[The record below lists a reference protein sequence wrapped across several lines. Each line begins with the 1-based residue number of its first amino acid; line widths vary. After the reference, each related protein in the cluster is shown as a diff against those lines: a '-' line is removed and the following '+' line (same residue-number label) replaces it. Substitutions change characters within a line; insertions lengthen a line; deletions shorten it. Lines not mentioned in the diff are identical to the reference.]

1 MSKIGVFVC
10 HCGENISRT
19 VDCARVAKASGQIR
33 GVAVAKDY
41 KYMCS
46 DPGQALIK
54 NAIKEHNLDGVVVSA
69 CSPHMHEKTFRK
81 AVAEAG
87 LNPFLCEM
95 ANIREHCSWVHE
107 KEEPTTR
114 KAIELVR
121 LMVEKVKRNMSLEP
135 IRVNVTKRALV
146 IGGGVAGIQAALDIA
161 DGGHEV
167 ILVEKDPSVGGHMAQ
182 LSETFPTLDC
192 SQCIL
197 TPKMVDVGSHPNIK
211 LYTYSEVEKIEGFV
225 GNFKA
230 TIRKKAR
237 SVDIDKCTGCG
248 ECQLKC
254 PSKKIPSE
262 FDRGLKNRTA
272 IYIPFPQAV
281 PARPVIDREHCIY
294 FTKGKCKA
302 CQKVCPADAVDFEQ
316 VDEFVEEEVGG
327 IVVAT
332 GFDLYTTEKQG
343 PYPDYSGYGEY
354 GYGEDPDIID
364 GLQFERLA
372 SASGPTGG
380 AIQRPS
386 DGKEPKS
393 VVFLKCIG
401 SRHPSK
407 GIEFCSK
414 ICCMYTAKH
423 TMLYKHKVHHG
434 TAYVFYM
441 DIRAPGKSYD
451 EFVRRAIEEDG
462 AVYLRGRVSRIY
474 RSGDHLIVK
483 GADTLS
489 GAAVEIEADMVVLAT
504 AVMPQPGIEGLFQK
518 LGISYDQY
526 KFASEA
532 HPKLRP
538 VECATAGI
546 FLAGACQGPKDI
558 PESVAQAS
566 GAASKALILF
576 SRDEMLREPVVA
588 KVNENTCV
596 ACWYCVEVCPF
607 KAITKKDITDRKGNL
622 IKRVAEVNPS
632 VCTGCG
638 TCAATCFSNSVD
650 LEGFTDEQIYSE
662 INSLMAVGQDLF
674 PELEP
679 EKEEG
684 GPSDEKAA

>member
-10 HCGENISRT
+10 HCGENIART
-19 VDCARVAKASGQIR
+19 VDCERVVRAASRVR
-33 GVAVAKDY
+33 GVAFATDY

-46 DPGQALIK
+46 DPGQTKIK
-54 NAIKEHNLDGVVVSA
+54 KAVAEFGLTGVVVAA

-81 AVAEAG
+81 AVEESG
-87 LNPFLCEM
+87 VNPFLCEM

-107 KEEPTTR
+107 RDESTTQ

-121 LMVEKVKRNMSLEP
+121 LMVEKAKRNASLTP
-135 IRVNVTKRALV
+135 VRVKVTKRALV

-167 ILVEKDPSVGGHMAQ
+167 VLVEKEPSVGGHMAQ

-197 TPKMVDVGSHPNIK
+197 TPKMVDVGSHPRIK
-211 LYTYSEVEKIEGFV
+211 LHTYSEVEKVEGFV
-225 GNFKA
+225 GNFKV

-237 SVDIDKCTGCG
+237 SVDINKCTGCG
-248 ECQLKC
+248 ECQMKC

-316 VDEFVEEEVGG
+316 TDEFVEEMVGG

-332 GFDLYTTEKQG
+332 GFDLYTVDKQG
-343 PYPDYSGYGEY
+343 PYPEYLGYGEY
-354 GYGEDPDIID
+354 GYGKDPDILD

-380 AIQRPS
+380 KILRPS

-393 VVFLKCIG
+393 IVFLKCIG

-407 GIEFCSK
+407 GIFFCSK
-414 ICCMYTAKH
+414 TCCMYTAKH
-423 TMLYKHKVHHG
+423 TMLYKHKVHDG
-434 TAYVFYM
+434 QAYVFYM
-441 DIRAPGKSYD
+441 DIRSPGKNYD
-451 EFVRRAIEEDG
+451 EFVRRAIEEEG
-462 AVYLRGRVSRIY
+462 AIYLRGRVSRIY
-474 RSGDHLIVK
+474 RSGDLLIVK

-489 GAAVEIEADMVVLAT
+489 GAAVEVEAEMVVLAT
-504 AVMPQPGIEGLFQK
+504 AMMPQPGVEKVFQK
-518 LGISYDQY
+518 LGISYDEY
-526 KFASEA
+526 KWASEA

-558 PESVAQAS
+558 PEAVAQAS
-566 GAASKALILF
+566 GAACKVLIMF
-576 SRDEMLREPVVA
+576 SQDEMLREPVVA
-588 KVNENTCV
+588 KVNENTCI
-596 ACWYCVEVCPF
+596 ACWYCLEVCPY
-607 KAITKKDITDRKGNL
+607 KAISKKEIRDRKGNL

-632 VCTGCG
+632 LCTGCG

-650 LEGFTDEQIYSE
+650 LDGFTDEQLYSE

-674 PELEP
+674 GEP
-679 EKEEG
+679 EKGEQGEG
-684 GPSDEKAA
+684 EAKAA

>member
-10 HCGENISRT
+10 HCGENIGRT
-19 VDCARVAKASGQIR
+19 VDCGRVAKAASRIR
-33 GVAVAKDY
+33 GVAFATDY

-46 DPGQALIK
+46 DPGQGLIK
-54 NAIKEHNLDGVVVSA
+54 KAIAEHRLTGVVVAA

-81 AVAEAG
+81 AVEECG
-87 LNPFLCEM
+87 VNPFLCEI

-107 KEEPTTR
+107 KDEATTK

-121 LMVEKVKRNMSLEP
+121 IMVEKVKRNAPLVP
-135 IRVNVTKRALV
+135 VRVKVTKRALV

-167 ILVEKDPSVGGHMAQ
+167 VLVEKEPSIGGHMAQ

-197 TPKMVDVGSHPNIK
+197 TPKMVDAGSHPLIT
-211 LYTYSEVEKIEGFV
+211 LHTYSEVEKVEGFV
-225 GNFKA
+225 GNFKV
-230 TIRKKAR
+230 TVRKKAR
-237 SVDIDKCTGCG
+237 SVDIAKCTGCG
-248 ECQLKC
+248 ECMQKC
-254 PSKKIPSE
+254 PSKRIPSE
-262 FDRGLKNRTA
+262 FDRGLRHRTA

-281 PARPVIDREHCIY
+281 PMRPVIDREHCIY
-294 FTKGKCKA
+294 FTKGKCKV
-302 CQKVCPADAVDFEQ
+302 CQKVCPAGAVDYDQ
-316 VDEFVEEEVGG
+316 SDEFVEEEVGA

-332 GFDLYTTEKQG
+332 GYDLYTVEQQG
-343 PYPDYSGYGEY
+343 PYPEYLGYGEY
-354 GYGEDPDIID
+354 GYGRDPDIID

-380 AIQRPS
+380 KILRPS
-386 DGKEPKS
+386 DGKEPKR

-407 GIEFCSK
+407 GISFCSK

-423 TMLYKHKVHHG
+423 AMLYKHKVHDG
-434 TAYVFYM
+434 TPYVFYM
-441 DIRAPGKSYD
+441 DIRSPGKGYD

-474 RSGDHLIVK
+474 RAGDRLIVK
-483 GADTLS
+483 GADTLA

-504 AVMPQPGIEGLFQK
+504 AMMPQPGVEKLFQRI
-518 LGISYDQY
+518 GISYDQY
-526 KFASEA
+526 KFASEV

-538 VECATAGI
+538 VECATAGV

-558 PESVAQAS
+558 PEAVAQAS

-576 SRDEMLREPVVA
+576 SRDELLREPIVA
-588 KVNENTCV
+588 RVNENTCV
-596 ACWYCVEVCPF
+596 ACWYCLEVCPY
-607 KAITKKDITDRKGNL
+607 KAISRKEIRDRKGNL
-622 IKRVAEVNPS
+622 VKRVAEVNPS
-632 VCTGCG
+632 LCTGCG
-638 TCAATCFSNSVD
+638 TCAATCFSNSID
-650 LEGFTDEQIYSE
+650 LDGFTDEQIFSE
-662 INSLMAVGQDLF
+662 INSLMAVGQDMPGEPLG
-674 PELEP
+674 PEEPLLE
-679 EKEEG
+679 EKV
-684 GPSDEKAA
+684 A

>member
-33 GVAVAKDY
+33 GVVVAKDY

-54 NAIKEHNLDGVVVSA
+54 NAIKEHKLDGVVVSA

-81 AVAEAG
+81 AVTEAG

-114 KAIELVR
+114 KAVELVR

-197 TPKMVDVGSHPNIK
+197 TPRWLMWAADPNIK

-225 GNFKA
+225 GNFKV
-230 TIRKKAR
+230 TIKKKAR
-237 SVDIDKCTGCG
+237 CVDIDKCTGCG

-281 PARPVIDREHCIY
+281 PARPVIDREHCSY

-302 CQKVCPADAVDFEQ
+302 CEKVCPGRRGRLRT
-316 VDEFVEEEVGG
+316 GG
-327 IVVAT
+327 RIRR
-332 GFDLYTTEKQG
+332 GRGGRHRRGHRLRCL
-343 PYPDYSGYGEY
+343 YSGQAGPVSGIPGVRRVRIWGGPGHHRGPPVRAACLCIRASGRGHPGPLDEQGAQVRRILEVYRQPAPVEG
-354 GYGEDPDIID
+354 D
-364 GLQFERLA
+364 GL
-372 SASGPTGG
+372 
-380 AIQRPS
+380 
-386 DGKEPKS
+386 
-393 VVFLKCIG
+393 
-401 SRHPSK
+401 
-407 GIEFCSK
+407 CSK
-414 ICCMYTAKH
+414 VCCMYTAKH
-423 TMLYKHKVHHG
+423 TMLYKHKVHDG

-441 DIRAPGKSYD
+441 DIRSPGKSYD
-451 EFVRRAIEEDG
+451 ELFRRAIEEDG
-462 AVYLRGRVSRIY
+462 AVCFRGRVSGSIGP
-474 RSGDHLIVK
+474 GDKLIVK

-489 GAAVEIEADMVVLAT
+489 EAVEIETDMVVLAT
-504 AVMPQPGIEGLFQK
+504 AVMPARDRRP
-518 LGISYDQY
+518 
-526 KFASEA
+526 ASE
-532 HPKLRP
+532 
-538 VECATAGI
+538 
-546 FLAGACQGPKDI
+546 
-558 PESVAQAS
+558 
-566 GAASKALILF
+566 
-576 SRDEMLREPVVA
+576 
-588 KVNENTCV
+588 
-596 ACWYCVEVCPF
+596 
-607 KAITKKDITDRKGNL
+607 
-622 IKRVAEVNPS
+622 
-632 VCTGCG
+632 TG
-638 TCAATCFSNSVD
+638 D
-650 LEGFTDEQIYSE
+650 QL
-662 INSLMAVGQDLF
+662 
-674 PELEP
+674 
-679 EKEEG
+679 
-684 GPSDEKAA
+684 